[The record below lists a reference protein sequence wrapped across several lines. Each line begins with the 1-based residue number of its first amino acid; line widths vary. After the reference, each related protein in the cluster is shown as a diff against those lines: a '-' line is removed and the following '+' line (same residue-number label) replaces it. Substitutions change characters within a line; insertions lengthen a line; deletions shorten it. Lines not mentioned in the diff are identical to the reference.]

1 MLHFDET
8 YFGDEEREGFVVPSM
23 MKRAWAAQLE
33 VLEEIKRVCK
43 LLDLSYFADWGTML
57 GAVRHQGFIPWDDDL
72 DIGMLRKDYMVFI
85 EKSPKLLEH
94 WYELKSVNYDPSHD
108 IVKARIINGRH
119 MNFERPFL
127 EKFHN
132 CPYGVGI
139 DIFPVDNLPP
149 EKNKLEKLVDSL
161 QFLLKVEASIP
172 EEPPYGEDVLG
183 LMKNI
188 EETFGIKI
196 NYNNRL
202 KHEIKRVFDALSA
215 YYADEDTPQVTCM
228 LAQAAGRQEYQCDRS
243 WYDSFL
249 EMKFENTTIPVPVG
263 YDGILKLDYGEDYMV
278 PKNIGSSHDYPFYK
292 EQIYGLKEV
301 MEQEFQTKL
310 TETQMEMLIEAKI
323 VG

>member
-57 GAVRHQGFIPWDDDL
+57 GAARHQGFIPWDDDL

-132 CPYGVGI
+132 CPYVVGI

-202 KHEIKRVFDALSA
+202 KHEIKR
-215 YYADEDTPQVTCM
+215 
-228 LAQAAGRQEYQCDRS
+228 
-243 WYDSFL
+243 
-249 EMKFENTTIPVPVG
+249 
-263 YDGILKLDYGEDYMV
+263 GI
-278 PKNIGSSHDYPFYK
+278 
-292 EQIYGLKEV
+292 
-301 MEQEFQTKL
+301 
-310 TETQMEMLIEAKI
+310 
-323 VG
+323 